1 VLPYGHLERGET
13 TIREHSADIRTADI
27 RTADIRTADI
37 RTADIRTADIRT
49 ADIRVT
55 PACNTDAERMRGGY
69 ATPR

>member
-13 TIREHSADIRTADI
+13 TIREHSADI